1 MSKKI
6 TIPAVKFQDMV
17 ARSVKGASEN
27 KLLPITSMMCIE
39 MKNNVLTLTT
49 TDTANTLKVRADK
62 IQGDD
67 MYAVVPVSK
76 FSALISRISSDSVTL
91 EMTDKL
97 IVHANGRY
105 EIDLCV
111 DEDGVVQ
118 FPEYSF
124 TKEGEGQIINLTSV
138 KNILDINKP
147 CLAKTVDT
155 PALCGYFL
163 GKRVITSDA
172 DCICF
177 NDMDV
182 LGGEYLLS
190 AEMMD
195 MLSLFKQEK
204 INWWYKDGAFLF
216 ESEDMVLY
224 GVEYDGKEEY
234 PVDAV
239 SQYLEVEFPSHCKLS
254 KIAIQDV
261 ISRLAIFIE
270 PYDKGGAYFTFTKDG
285 IQVASKKNSSNE
297 LIPYQQSESFAPFH
311 CCANINMLK
320 SLVDSCPEESV
331 ELYYG
336 DEDCFKF
343 TAGKVTQ
350 VMALMVDEETANG

>member
-1 MSKKI
+1 MSKKV
-6 TIPAVKFQDMV
+6 TIPTVKFQDMV
-17 ARSVKGASEN
+17 SRAVRGASEN

-62 IQGDD
+62 IQGED
-67 MYAVVPVSK
+67 MYAVVPVAK
-76 FSALISRISSDSVTL
+76 FSTLISRVSSDSVTL

-97 IVHANGRY
+97 IVHANGKY

-118 FPEYSF
+118 FPEYQF
-124 TKEGEGQIINLTSV
+124 EKEGEGKIINLSSI
-138 KNILDINKP
+138 KNIIDINKP
-147 CLAKTVDT
+147 TLAKTVDT
-155 PALCGYFL
+155 PALCGYFV

-172 DCICF
+172 DSITF

-182 LGGEYLLS
+182 MDGEYLLS

-204 INWWYKDGAFLF
+204 ITWWYSNGAFLF
-216 ESEDMVLY
+216 ETDDMVLY

-234 PVDAV
+234 PADAV
-239 SQYLEVEFPSHCKLS
+239 SQYLEVDFPSHCKLS
-254 KIAIQDV
+254 KISIQDV
-261 ISRLAIFIE
+261 LSRLAIFVE
-270 PYDKGGAYFTFTKDG
+270 PYDKNGAYFTFTADG
-285 IQVASKKNSSNE
+285 LQVSSKKNSSNE
-297 LIPYQQSESFAPFH
+297 TIVYQQSDNFAPFH
-311 CCANINMLK
+311 CCANITMLK
-320 SLVDSCPEESV
+320 NLVDACPDESM

-350 VMALMVDEETANG
+350 VMALMVDEGAANG

>member
-172 DCICF
+172 DSICF

-182 LGGEYLLS
+182 L
-190 AEMMD
+190 
-195 MLSLFKQEK
+195 
-204 INWWYKDGAFLF
+204 
-216 ESEDMVLY
+216 
-224 GVEYDGKEEY
+224 
-234 PVDAV
+234 P
-239 SQYLEVEFPSHCKLS
+239 
-254 KIAIQDV
+254 
-261 ISRLAIFIE
+261 
-270 PYDKGGAYFTFTKDG
+270 
-285 IQVASKKNSSNE
+285 
-297 LIPYQQSESFAPFH
+297 
-311 CCANINMLK
+311 
-320 SLVDSCPEESV
+320 
-331 ELYYG
+331 
-336 DEDCFKF
+336 
-343 TAGKVTQ
+343 
-350 VMALMVDEETANG
+350 